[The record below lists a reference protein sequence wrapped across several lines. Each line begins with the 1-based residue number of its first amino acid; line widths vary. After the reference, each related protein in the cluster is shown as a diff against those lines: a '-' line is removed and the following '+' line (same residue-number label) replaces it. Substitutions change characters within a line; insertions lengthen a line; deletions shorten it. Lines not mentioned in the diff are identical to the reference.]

1 MRDYE
6 AMIDSRIS
14 KLQSELEKAYQ
25 DMESKIDMTMEEF
38 IYREAIKSLAIN
50 EEVNTPKLMAEQA
63 AKEYRELAKN
73 HTEKINALK
82 AFKER
87 LKDPQVVK
95 LISDELTRLG
105 SQTYPRKSQ

>member
-14 KLQSELEKAYQ
+14 KLQSELDKAYQ

-50 EEVNTPKLMAEQA
+50 EEVNAPKLMAEQA

-73 HTEKINALK
+73 HTAKINALK

-95 LISDELTRLG
+95 SISDELSRLG